1 MELVRFPSQKLA
13 FTQSFTG
20 FVLILVVSGHES
32 HQTHIQEHKAS
43 EKEENVSLEQKLR
56 QELNL
61 VLLLNG
67 PNWDKLNMMIGLLK

>member
-20 FVLILVVSGHES
+20 FVLILVISGHES

-43 EKEENVSLEQKLR
+43 EKEENVSL
-56 QELNL
+56 
-61 VLLLNG
+61 
-67 PNWDKLNMMIGLLK
+67 